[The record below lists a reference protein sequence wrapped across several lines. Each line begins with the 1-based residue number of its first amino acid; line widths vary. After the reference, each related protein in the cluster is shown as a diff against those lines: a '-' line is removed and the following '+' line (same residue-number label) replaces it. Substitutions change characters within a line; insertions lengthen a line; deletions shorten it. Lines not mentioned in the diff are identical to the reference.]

1 MKKQEVLAL
10 LSELPEEFDAS
21 QFVYTLTL
29 RHKLERAEADLAAG
43 RLTSNDEREGPPG
56 TDRSLPESE
65 RARYQRKEQILTRML
80 NNREL
85 MDQVYSGI
93 ERIKRGE
100 RGIPFREIQEENR
113 RRRAGA

>member
-1 MKKQEVLAL
+1 MKKQDVLAL

-29 RHKLERAEADLAAG
+29 KHKLERAEADLTAG
-43 RLTSNDEREGPPG
+43 HLTPNDQRVGLPSA
-56 TDRSLPESE
+56 DRSLSESE
-65 RARYQRKEQILTRML
+65 RARYQRREQILTHML

-85 MDQVYSGI
+85 MEQVYSGI

-100 RGIPFREIQEENR
+100 RGTPFREILARER
-113 RRRAGA
+113 RGAEG